1 MKETPR
7 KNEFKVSTSNDFTLK
22 VFDLSDIPD
31 EISTQSTNIM
41 PYSAAP
47 IESTVSLQSSKTPT
61 FRRISRYLSFKQN
74 YLFISNYFENF
85 NSQRFANLTRP
96 TSQLLRQRY
105 FRDILRPSITSH
117 YSGYPPSTQST
128 FIYLHIEIC
137 VCECC
142 DPSSK
147 FPQGHFILLPAKI
160 AC

>member
-61 FRRISRYLSFKQN
+61 FRRISKN
-74 YLFISNYFENF
+74 SNQQCNV
-85 NSQRFANLTRP
+85 L
-96 TSQLLRQRY
+96 
-105 FRDILRPSITSH
+105 
-117 YSGYPPSTQST
+117 
-128 FIYLHIEIC
+128 
-137 VCECC
+137 
-142 DPSSK
+142 
-147 FPQGHFILLPAKI
+147 
-160 AC
+160 